1 MISGRHF
8 SVILYCFLLFTS
20 DINILPCRVVN
31 CLSAFSISYLKSGCK
46 FSFAA
51 AVHKICNTLQ
61 CITYKLR
68 KKTGLFAF
76 CFFIALFSRRIGFQN
91 FKGGMDRTNP
101 AQRITK
107 KAPYGLRE
115 SASGCRRRG
124 SCEVPAGE
132 AAVSVLGMD
141 YSVPEFYADSGGSKP
156 EFTKAFR
163 KSQKRLA
170 KLQSHLSQKEKG
182 SHNRWKAK
190 LQVQKPAPWAVR
202 HGCGF
207 WHIPPTAAV

>member
-1 MISGRHF
+1 MLQQCI
-8 SVILYCFLLFTS
+8 
-20 DINILPCRVVN
+20 
-31 CLSAFSISYLKSGCK
+31 
-46 FSFAA
+46 
-51 AVHKICNTLQ
+51 KICNTLQ
-61 CITYKLR
+61 CITYKLH
-68 KKTGLFAF
+68 KKNRPICILLFH
-76 CFFIALFSRRIGFQN
+76 CTFFQKDWIPEFQG
-91 FKGGMDRTNP
+91 GGMDRTNP

-115 SASGCRRRG
+115 FASGCRRRG

>member
-1 MISGRHF
+1 MYYIKTTPKNRP
-8 SVILYCFLLFTS
+8 ICILLFHCT
-20 DINILPCRVVN
+20 
-31 CLSAFSISYLKSGCK
+31 F
-46 FSFAA
+46 F
-51 AVHKICNTLQ
+51 
-61 CITYKLR
+61 R
-68 KKTGLFAF
+68 KDGVPE
-76 CFFIALFSRRIGFQN
+76 FQ
-91 FKGGMDRTNP
+91 GGMDRTNP

-115 SASGCRRRG
+115 FASGCRRRG